1 MFKFVVPIV
10 AMLVANMPASI
21 PDVLYD
27 AKLSEAETV
36 EEASCGSG
44 VETVEETSCDSGV
57 ETVEEA
63 SCGSGVETAGEVS
76 GSSGDNSVRIGQIYL
91 PNGMLEKYAMQYWEN
106 SDMAG
111 YIYLPN
117 GIEYPVMFTPYNQNY
132 YADHNF
138 EKAESREGLPF
149 LNRYSVFGERGI
161 SLMYGHHLKSG
172 RGFTVLKD
180 YLEDIEDKVIRVDTL
195 YSEQEYEVV
204 AAALTSLDEPFN
216 YYEYVASLN
225 RRKFEAWKESFEPY
239 CIRGTLSALEYDDV
253 ILELST
259 CYYQKENGRLVVIL
273 KACK

>member
-10 AMLVANMPASI
+10 AMLVTNMPASI

-36 EEASCGSG
+36 EETSCGSG
-44 VETVEETSCDSGV
+44 G

-149 LNRYSVFGERGI
+149 LNRYSV
-161 SLMYGHHLKSG
+161 LG
-172 RGFTVLKD
+172 RGVFH
-180 YLEDIEDKVIRVDTL
+180 
-195 YSEQEYEVV
+195 
-204 AAALTSLDEPFN
+204 
-216 YYEYVASLN
+216 
-225 RRKFEAWKESFEPY
+225 
-239 CIRGTLSALEYDDV
+239 
-253 ILELST
+253 
-259 CYYQKENGRLVVIL
+259 
-273 KACK
+273 